1 MGRTL
6 DALLADDPPLA
17 SLFDWR
23 METLS
28 ALLRRIKVACAC
40 ELLLDRGDVGCA
52 ASAAGQCDW
61 SIPDGVVTRLEDPD
75 QLSATLSPGA
85 QRHELRIP
93 ESWFF
98 DARGSGLVS
107 TLSEAVRLGLTTVE
121 IDNYG
126 LLPESALVLIKQ
138 AIRFARRTDDE

>member
-1 MGRTL
+1 M
-6 DALLADDPPLA
+6 
-17 SLFDWR
+17 
-23 METLS
+23 
-28 ALLRRIKVACAC
+28 
-40 ELLLDRGDVGCA
+40 
-52 ASAAGQCDW
+52 